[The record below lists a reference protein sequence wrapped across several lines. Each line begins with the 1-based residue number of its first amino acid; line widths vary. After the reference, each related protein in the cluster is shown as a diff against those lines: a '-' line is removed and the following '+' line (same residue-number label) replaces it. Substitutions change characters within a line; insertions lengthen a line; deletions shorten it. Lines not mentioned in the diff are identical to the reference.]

1 MAQLFKAQFQAF
13 LKKRLPDHA
22 HTSAALLHDL
32 NKLAK
37 LHLPKGNHQI
47 LLHRMP
53 KNELKHLAR
62 LECPTM
68 DHTVVSSMKALR
80 EFSNAK
86 EHQTC
91 SRCSKKDSCRFK
103 DLSFGE
109 MAASGRDRAHS
120 RIEDV

>member
-1 MAQLFKAQFQAF
+1 M
-13 LKKRLPDHA
+13 
-22 HTSAALLHDL
+22 

-53 KNELKHLAR
+53 KNELKYLAR
-62 LECPTM
+62 LECPTNT
-68 DHTVVSSMKALR
+68 DHTLVTSMKALR

-91 SRCSKKDSCRFK
+91 SRCSKKDVCKFK
-103 DLSFGE
+103 DLSLGQ
-109 MAASGRDRAHS
+109 MATD
-120 RIEDV
+120 